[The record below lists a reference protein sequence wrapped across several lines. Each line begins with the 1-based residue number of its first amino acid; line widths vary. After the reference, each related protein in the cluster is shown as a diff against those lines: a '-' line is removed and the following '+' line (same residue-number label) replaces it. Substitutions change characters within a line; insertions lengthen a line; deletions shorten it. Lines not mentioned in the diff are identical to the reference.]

1 METIL
6 EPKLLWKIPQMGV
19 LSTNFEVGT
28 FFNNSKMEQ
37 TAFSFQNYFTKL
49 IEVGNWKIRQFIKPQ
64 VILGSNRQNS
74 IGDRLTINEKYG
86 IQGFNSAVW
95 KQNS

>member
-1 METIL
+1 
-6 EPKLLWKIPQMGV
+6 MGV

-37 TAFSFQNYFTKL
+37 TAFSFQANYFTKL
-49 IEVGNWKIRQFIKPQ
+49 IEVGHWKIRQFIKPQ